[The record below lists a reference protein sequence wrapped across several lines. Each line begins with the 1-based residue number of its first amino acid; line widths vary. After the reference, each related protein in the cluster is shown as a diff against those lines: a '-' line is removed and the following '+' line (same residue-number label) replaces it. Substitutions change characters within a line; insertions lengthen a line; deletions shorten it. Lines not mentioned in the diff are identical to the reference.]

1 MIDAL
6 DPITVC
12 LACLI
17 ALAAV
22 AYCCVSHTLRKMENR
37 RE

>member
-1 MIDAL
+1 MIEAI
-6 DPITVC
+6 DPITIG

-22 AYCCVSHTLRKMENR
+22 SYCALTHTLRKMENR
-37 RE
+37 K